1 MNIVQGPGVQAM
13 RIDFLGLQ
21 AFVSIAER
29 GSFQRAAAHLNLSQT
44 ALSHRIRKLEDDLG
58 AQLFTRTTR
67 EVTLTHTGADL
78 LPKARRA
85 INEIAASLSEI
96 RDAGQ
101 PEQELLSLGCLP
113 TIATNHLPDL
123 IRRFQDRHPD
133 VRVRIH
139 DNSATEIGE
148 LVSSGVAEFGLTIV
162 AANSWDLHTQT
173 LLRESFLLVCR
184 NDHPLAA
191 AREVDWDG
199 IVDTPLIRVSPQ
211 TGNRQL
217 IDDALGARREML
229 KWRYEVQHIAT
240 AVSLVEAGVGA
251 TIIPKLA
258 LNLRLCPT
266 LRGVT
271 LRNPSLTRSL
281 GIVSKRDKPLSPL
294 ATQFRSMIVK
304 HFAKQS
310 KADARLS

>member
-1 MNIVQGPGVQAM
+1 M

-67 EVTLTHTGADL
+67 EVTLTRTGTDL

-85 INEIAASLSEI
+85 IDEIAVSLSEI
-96 RDAGQ
+96 REASQ
-101 PEQELLSLGCLP
+101 PEQALLSLGCLP
-113 TIATNHLPDL
+113 TIATNHLPAL
-123 IRRFQDRHPD
+123 IQRFQSKHPD
-133 VRVRIH
+133 VRVRIY

-162 AANSWDLHTQT
+162 AANSWDLHIQT
-173 LLRESFLLVCR
+173 LLKEHFLLACR
-184 NDHPLAA
+184 EDHPLARA
-191 AREVDWDG
+191 SEIDWDDL
-199 IVDTPLIRVSPQ
+199 VDMPLIRVSPQ

-229 KWRYEVQHIAT
+229 KWRYEVQHTAT

-251 TIIPKLA
+251 TIIPRLA
-258 LNLRLCPT
+258 LNLHLSPT
-266 LRGVT
+266 LRGIA
-271 LRNPSLTRSL
+271 LRNPSLSRSL
-281 GIVSKRDKPLSPL
+281 GIISKRDRPLSPL
-294 ATQFRSMIVK
+294 ATEFRGMIVK
-304 HFAKQS
+304 HFAKDS
-310 KADARLS
+310 KADERLS

>member
-1 MNIVQGPGVQAM
+1 M

-58 AQLFTRTTR
+58 VQLFTRTTR
-67 EVTLTHTGADL
+67 DVTLTRTGTEL

-96 RDAGQ
+96 RNASP
-101 PEQELLSLGCLP
+101 PEQASLSLGCLP
-113 TIATNHLPDL
+113 TIATNHLPVL
-123 IRRFQDRHPD
+123 VRRLQDKHPD
-133 VRVRIH
+133 VRVRVY
-139 DNSATEIGE
+139 DNSATEIRE

-162 AANSWDLHTQT
+162 AANSWDLHIQT
-173 LLRESFLLVCR
+173 LVKEPFLLVCR
-184 NDHPLAA
+184 NDHPLAEA
-191 AREVDWDG
+191 SEVNWDD
-199 IVDTPLIRVSPQ
+199 IADTPLIRVSPQ

-229 KWRYEVQHIAT
+229 KWRFEVQHTAT

-251 TIIPKLA
+251 TIIPRLA
-258 LNLRLCPT
+258 LNLRLSPT
-266 LRGVT
+266 LRGVA

-281 GIVSKRDKPLSPL
+281 GIVSRRDQPLSPL
-294 ATQFRSMIVK
+294 AAEFRGMIAK
-304 HFAKQS
+304 HFAK
-310 KADARLS
+310 DAKVDERHS